1 MKCPGFK
8 AGKALRPSVCLLSLL
23 ALSLSVSAQRGG
35 RAGLLERSL
44 SDIRAVYFFEEP
56 ESIDWAVV
64 TLLSERHGCQVTLAR
79 AHQAE
84 RYLARQR
91 GEHGARVI
99 LVELYASQ
107 GHLDSL
113 YSDLGPEGVPPDI
126 VIFGAD
132 LTDPI
137 WPTLQEYFFSG
148 AADPEIQGSAG
159 LFGVR
164 KVYRSADQ
172 KGKSK
177 AASFAQGAIVNQRE
191 LLAQY
196 AGRIR
201 TIREELFPNYSMKSA
216 TGSSENLFTRYE
228 LVRYTITQSFRESD
242 FLSGLQPLR
251 LVSLIQSALPES
263 AARISHT
270 RLGER
275 FQNDFDASR
284 LADSPK
290 ERVDL
295 LVSAYRAL
303 SKLKELTEAH
313 DISSSNPRYLRYI
326 SALAERAQ
334 RITLSEMGLSW
345 SGDITVRET
354 PQGPKVKFRAT
365 VSVSGPLGVSL
376 ARVLYYPG
384 ESDSFVV
391 VDDQPQTVRPHQQ
404 FVREYVVEPGN
415 LRVASGALDS
425 LRFAAEITYGGISML
440 ARSVVSVRGAQG
452 LFVRFLPPFRFI
464 PKVTRVMVDKTIKPF
479 YWKAVVDKPK
489 FYGGEVEI
497 DLKTPPGVSAGAMK
511 RTLALKSGEETQTI
525 QFPLAAG
532 SSMADGISR
541 LVLTLRSAGKTLA
554 VDTATIRVASCAIDP
569 GRALGFVPDSLGLLE
584 DILRMT
590 DADFRSITDRAL
602 EVGDLS
608 VYQVVI
614 LGSGC
619 LKTHPSLLKIR
630 ERLKRYVRQGGSL
643 ILFGQPESWPDD
655 VLPTKIKISPSGLDG
670 ADMQVDD
677 RSHKVFSKPYSVLTR
692 QLTGKVNGEFY
703 SAPAQMAIGRKLI
716 TDTRSG
722 GTLLSIANMGQGRII
737 YCGFPLLEQISRL
750 EIHAIHLLANLIN
763 Y

>member
-1 MKCPGFK
+1 MT
-8 AGKALRPSVCLLSLL
+8 GKVLHTGVCLLCLL
-23 ALSLSVSAQRGG
+23 ALSIDADAQRAG
-35 RAGLLERSL
+35 RPALLEQSL
-44 SDIRAVYFFEEP
+44 SDVRVVYFFEEA
-56 ESIDWAVV
+56 ESIDWAAV

-79 AHQAE
+79 AHQAQ
-84 RYLARQR
+84 RFLAQRR
-91 GEHGARVI
+91 GEHGARVS
-99 LVELYASQ
+99 LVELYLSEK
-107 GHLDSL
+107 DIPSL
-113 YSDLGPEGVPPDI
+113 YSDPGPGELPPDI

-137 WPTLQEYFFSG
+137 WPALQEYFLSG
-148 AADPEIQGSAG
+148 AADPEVLEPGG

-164 KVYRSADQ
+164 KVYRSVV
-172 KGKSK
+172 KK
-177 AASFAQGAIVNQRE
+177 AGSGTVSFAQGAIVNQRE
-191 LLAQY
+191 LHVRY
-196 AGRIR
+196 SERIR
-201 TIREELFPNYSMKSA
+201 TFREKLFPNHPMKSIGA
-216 TGSSENLFTRYE
+216 SSTDLFTRYE
-228 LVRYTITQSFRESD
+228 LLRYTITGSFRESD

-275 FQNDFDASR
+275 FQSDFAASG
-284 LADSPK
+284 AAHSPK
-290 ERVDL
+290 QQVDL

-303 SKLKELTEAH
+303 SKLKELTGAH
-313 DISSSNPRYLRYI
+313 EIANTNPGYLRYI
-326 SALAERAQ
+326 SALTERAQ
-334 RITLSEMGLSW
+334 LITLSEMGFDW
-345 SGDITVRET
+345 KGDITVRET
-354 PQGPKVKFRAT
+354 PAGPVVKFRAT

-384 ESDSFVV
+384 ASDSFVV
-391 VDDQPQTVRPHQQ
+391 VDDVPQTVRPHQQ
-404 FVREYVVEPGN
+404 FVREYVVQAEG
-415 LRVASGALDS
+415 LSVSSGALDS

-440 ARSVVSVRGAQG
+440 ARSVASVRGAQG
-452 LFVRFLPPFRFI
+452 LTVTFLPPFRFI
-464 PKVTRVMVDKTIKPF
+464 PKVAKVLVDKTIRPF

-489 FYGGEVEI
+489 YYSGEVDI

-511 RTLALKSGEETQTI
+511 QTLTLESGEETQTI

-541 LVLTLRSAGKTLA
+541 LILTLRLADKALA
-554 VDTATIRVASCAIDP
+554 VDTATIRVASFQINPERAI
-569 GRALGFVPDSLGLLE
+569 GFLPDSVGLLE

-608 VYQVVI
+608 AYQVI
-614 LGSGC
+614 LIGSGC

-630 ERLKRYVRQGGSL
+630 ERFERFVRQGGSL

-655 VLPTKIKISPSGLDG
+655 VLPTRIKITPARLDG
-670 ADMQVDD
+670 ADMQVSD
-677 RSHKVFSKPYSVLTR
+677 RSHKIFSKPYSTLTR
-692 QLTGKVNGEFY
+692 QLTAKVDGEYY
-703 SAPAQMAIGRKLI
+703 SAPAVMTIGRRLI

-722 GTLLSIANMGQGRII
+722 GALLSVANMGQGRII

-750 EIHAIHLLANLIN
+750 EIHAIHLLANLID